1 MNNISTEQATIMRLD
16 DVAAMLPGA
25 KLVGSA
31 EVKLARVHTDTRTLA
46 PGDLFVALRGERF
59 DANDFL
65 ADAKAKGAVAAVAE
79 HGLQDAGLPGV
90 LVADG
95 RIALGQLA
103 AGWRKRFDIP
113 LIAVTG
119 SNGKT
124 TVTQMLGAI
133 LAVWHGEPHRIAT
146 LGSFN
151 NDVGLPLTLLR
162 LRAQHRAAAVELG
175 MNHRGEIDYLA
186 RIASPTVALVN
197 NAQREHMEF
206 MDSVEATAIENG
218 QVFGHLRAG
227 GVAVFPA
234 DDAHAAVWRRLAAG
248 HRQVSFALQGSAE
261 VTATVLQ
268 DGDMQRI
275 DVHSAWGEFTVRLP
289 LAGRHNAHN
298 ALAAA
303 SCALAAGAPIEAVV
317 SGLERYTPAKGRLV
331 RHFLQWHGVSA
342 TLVDDTYNANPDSV
356 RAAIDVLA
364 AMPAPRW
371 MVLGDMG
378 EVGDQGP
385 QFHAEVGAYARERG
399 IDRMFTLGSLSEYSA
414 QAFSVPSNSAP
425 HANHYAHRAELA
437 LALKQAVMHD
447 PWASMLIKGSR
458 FMAMEEFVTQILNT
472 VLNNQINNQDQKQ
485 VGR

>member
-1 MNNISTEQATIMRLD
+1 MSNMSTEQPIMMRLHD
-16 DVAAMLPGA
+16 AAVMLPGA
-25 KLVGSA
+25 TLVGSA
-31 EVKLARVHTDTRTLA
+31 EVPLTRVHTDTRTLSH
-46 PGDLFVALRGERF
+46 GDLFVALRGERF
-59 DANDFL
+59 DANNFL
-65 ADAKAKGAVAAVAE
+65 AEAKAKGAAAAVAE
-79 HGLQDAGLPGV
+79 HGLQEAGLPGL
-90 LVADG
+90 LVTDG

-103 AGWRKRFDIP
+103 AGWRRRFDIP

-133 LAVWHGEPHRIAT
+133 LTAWYGEQHRVAT
-146 LGSFN
+146 QGSFN

-162 LRAQHRAAAVELG
+162 LRTQHRAAAVELG

-186 RIASPTVALVN
+186 RITSPTVALVN

-218 QVFGHLRAG
+218 QVFAHLRAG

-234 DDAHAAVWRRLAAG
+234 DDAHATVWRRLAAG
-248 HRQVSFALQGSAE
+248 HRQISFALQGRAE
-261 VTATVLQ
+261 VTAKVLQ

-275 DVHSAWGEFTVRLP
+275 DVHSAWGAFTIRLP

-303 SCALAAGAPIEAVV
+303 TCALVAGAPIEAVV

-331 RHFLQWHGVSA
+331 RHALQWRAAPA

-399 IDRMFTLGSLSEYSA
+399 IDRMFTLGSLSEHSA
-414 QAFSVPSNSAP
+414 RAFGASANAA
-425 HANHYAHRAELA
+425 HNADHYADRAELA
-437 LALKQAVMHD
+437 SALEQAAVHD
-447 PWASMLIKGSR
+447 PWASMLVKGSR
-458 FMAMEEFVTQILNT
+458 FMAMEEFVALILNI
-472 VLNNQINNQDQKQ
+472 VSNDACNLDKQKQ
-485 VGR
+485 ISR